1 MDRAT
6 FLDLM
11 DKYID
16 GIMSDAEKYEFD
28 LMLTNDPSLRQ
39 EFNTHKTL
47 RKGIKL
53 SGRND
58 LINELNSIKK
68 DVSISNS
75 GNIKKISSGWYIA
88 FAAVLVSVI
97 AVLFLFNNKNETS
110 PISKYAG
117 IFNMQVL
124 PIEGKLGG
132 GVATESVKVILKS
145 NNRNEYELIKDTL
158 IIYSKPEIIETILLM
173 DPFITLNQDRKIL
186 IETKNQKYIFTKKNN

>member
-28 LMLTNDPSLRQ
+28 LMLTNDPSLQQ
-39 EFNTHKTL
+39 EFNAHKTL

-58 LINELNSIKK
+58 LIKELNSIKK

-75 GNIKKISSGWYIA
+75 GNIKKISSSWYIT
-88 FAAVLVSVI
+88 FAAVLVAVI

-110 PISKYAG
+110 PVTKYVG
-117 IFNMQVL
+117 ILEMQVL

-132 GVATESVKVILKS
+132 GVTTERVKVLLKS
-145 NNRNEYELIKDTL
+145 NNQNEYEMNKDTL
-158 IIYSKPEIIETILLM
+158 IIYTEPKIIETILVM
-173 DPFITLNQDRKIL
+173 DPVITLNEDRKIL
-186 IETKNQKYIFTKKNN
+186 IEIKNQKYIFTKKNN

>member
-28 LMLTNDPSLRQ
+28 LMLTNDPSLQQ

-58 LINELNSIKK
+58 LIIELNSIKK
-68 DVSISNS
+68 DVSLSNS
-75 GNIKKISSGWYIA
+75 GNIKKISSGWYIS
-88 FAAVLVSVI
+88 FAAVLVAVI

-110 PISKYAG
+110 PVTKYVG
-117 IFNMQVL
+117 ILEMQVL

-132 GVATESVKVILKS
+132 GVTTERVKVLLKS
-145 NNRNEYELIKDTL
+145 KNQNEYEMNKDTL
-158 IIYSKPEIIETILLM
+158 IIYTEPKIIETILVM
-173 DPFITLNQDRKIL
+173 DPVITLNKERKIL
-186 IETKNQKYIFTKKNN
+186 IEIKNHKYTFTKKSK

>member
-28 LMLTNDPSLRQ
+28 LMLTNDPSLQQ
-39 EFNTHKTL
+39 EFNAHKTL

-75 GNIKKISSGWYIA
+75 GNIKKISSSWYIT
-88 FAAVLVSVI
+88 FAAVLVAVI

-110 PISKYAG
+110 PVTKYVG
-117 IFNMQVL
+117 ILEMQVL

-132 GVATESVKVILKS
+132 GVTTERVKVLLKS
-145 NNRNEYELIKDTL
+145 NNQNEYEMNKDTL
-158 IIYSKPEIIETILLM
+158 IIYTEPKIIETILVM
-173 DPFITLNQDRKIL
+173 DPVITLNKERKIL
-186 IETKNQKYIFTKKNN
+186 IEIKNHKYTFTKKK

>member
-28 LMLTNDPSLRQ
+28 LMLTNDPSLQQ

-58 LINELNSIKK
+58 LIIELNSIKK
-68 DVSISNS
+68 DVSLSNS
-75 GNIKKISSGWYIA
+75 GNIKKNFIRVVYIICSGFSS
-88 FAAVLVSVI
+88 
-97 AVLFLFNNKNETS
+97 
-110 PISKYAG
+110 
-117 IFNMQVL
+117 
-124 PIEGKLGG
+124 
-132 GVATESVKVILKS
+132 S
-145 NNRNEYELIKDTL
+145 N
-158 IIYSKPEIIETILLM
+158 SGSF
-173 DPFITLNQDRKIL
+173 PF
-186 IETKNQKYIFTKKNN
+186 